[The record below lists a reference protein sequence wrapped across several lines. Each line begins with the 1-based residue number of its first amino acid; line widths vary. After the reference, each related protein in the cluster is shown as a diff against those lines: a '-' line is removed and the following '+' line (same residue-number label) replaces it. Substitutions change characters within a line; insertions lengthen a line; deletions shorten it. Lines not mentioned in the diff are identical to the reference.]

1 MTKKIVPIKYTSR
14 DFNSIKTDLIEH
26 AKRYYQNVYKDF
38 NEGSFGSLMLDTT
51 AYVGDIL
58 SFYLDYQANESFLE
72 TSNEFENIIKHGRQ
86 VGFKFSNSVSST
98 GIATF
103 YISVPANSSGL
114 GPNLS
119 YAPILKKGST
129 FTTSSG
135 VKFILNEDVRFDN
148 PNNEVRVLNVADNGT
163 PVTYAIKA
171 KGLVISGII
180 TSETV
185 TVGNFKKFLRVE
197 LAQKDIVEI
206 LSVFDQEGNE
216 YYEVDYLSQ
225 NVIFKSVT
233 NKNAEDAVLAKEVL
247 KPFSVPRRFVVDR
260 NLRTTV
266 LQFGA
271 SSDIVVDDS
280 MSYLS
285 EPSNAV
291 LNIYGKEYISSDSF
305 DPTRILNSDK
315 MGVAP
320 SNTTL
325 TVAYRYNNS
334 TTNLNVATNG
344 LNSVLSPI
352 FQFAEENTLSTNL
365 MSNVRNSLEI
375 INEAPLIG
383 DVTVIDSNEL
393 KRRIENQFATQNRA
407 VTYSDYSALA
417 YSMPTKYGS
426 IKRVNAVKD
435 SNSLKRNLNLYVL
448 CEGPN
453 GKLASPNQTVK
464 NNLKTWLSHHRMIN
478 DSIDIL
484 DGKIVNYSIN
494 FTAVGDNSKSK
505 YDILISAIGQLRT
518 DFNMIPNFGETFLI
532 TDVYNSLKK
541 VDGIVDVVNVKIEP
555 KVGGNYSDVYFDIKN
570 NTSPDERYVNVP
582 KNVIME
588 LKYPN
593 DDIKGTIL

>member
-1 MTKKIVPIKYTSR
+1 MTKKIIPIKYTSR
-14 DFNSIKTDLIEH
+14 DFNSIKSDLIEH
-26 AKRYYQNVYKDF
+26 ARRYYQSVYKDF

-72 TSNEFENIIKHGRQ
+72 TANEFENIIKHGRQ
-86 VGFKFSNSVSST
+86 VGYKFSNSVSST

-103 YISVPANSSGL
+103 YISVPANTSGL
-114 GPNLS
+114 GPDLN
-119 YAPILKKGST
+119 YAPVLKKGST

-148 PNNEVRVLNVADNGT
+148 PNNEVRVLNVAENGA

-180 TSETV
+180 TSETIN
-185 TVGNFKKFLRVE
+185 VGAFRRFLSLE
-197 LAQKDIVEI
+197 LTQKDIVEI
-206 LSVFDQEGNE
+206 LSVFDEEGNQ

-233 NKNAEDAVLAKEVL
+233 NKNTEDAVLAKEVL

-260 NLRTTV
+260 NLRTTT

-285 EPSNAV
+285 EPNRSV
-291 LNIYGKEYISSDSF
+291 LDIYGKEYISSDSF
-305 DPTRILNSDK
+305 DPARILNSDK

-325 TVAYRYNNS
+325 TITYRYNNS

-344 LNSVLSPI
+344 LNSVLLPI
-352 FQFAEENTLSTNL
+352 FQFADENTLSTNL
-365 MSNVRNSLEI
+365 MSNVRNSLEV

-393 KRRIENQFATQNRA
+393 KRRIENQFSAQNRA
-407 VTYSDYSALA
+407 VTYNDYSALA
-417 YSMPTKYGS
+417 YAMPTKYGS
-426 IKRVNAVKD
+426 IKRVNVAKD

-448 CEGPN
+448 CQGSDE
-453 GKLASPNQTVK
+453 KLIAPNQTVK
-464 NNLKTWLSHHRMIN
+464 NNLKTWLSHHRMVN

-505 YDILISAIGQLRT
+505 YDVLISALSQLRT
-518 DFNMIPNFGETFLI
+518 DFAMIPNFGETFYI
-532 TDVYNSLKK
+532 TDIYNSLKK
-541 VDGIVDVVNVKIEP
+541 VDGIVDVINVKVEP
-555 KVGGNYSDVYFDIKN
+555 KVGGNYSDVFFDIKA
-570 NTSPDERYVNVP
+570 NTSPDERYINVP
-582 KNVIME
+582 KNVVME

-593 DDIKGTIL
+593 DDIKGTIV